1 MYEAERRIEVEWA
14 RAAGESFSVRLV
26 VHSDDRSGML
36 NQLTQILFDDE
47 VNIRSVEARGDDRQL
62 EAAVIEMTI
71 EVRDKKQLERLVST
85 MRRVSGVRDIERV
98 Y

>member
-1 MYEAERRIEVEWA
+1 
-14 RAAGESFSVRLV
+14 
-26 VHSDDRSGML
+26 
-36 NQLTQILFDDE
+36 
-47 VNIRSVEARGDDRQL
+47 
-62 EAAVIEMTI
+62 MTI